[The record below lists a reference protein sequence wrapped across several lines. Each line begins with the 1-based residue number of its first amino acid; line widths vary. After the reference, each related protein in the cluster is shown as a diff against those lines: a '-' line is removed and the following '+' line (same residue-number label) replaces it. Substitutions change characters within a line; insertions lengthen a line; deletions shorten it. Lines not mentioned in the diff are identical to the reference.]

1 MAGASAAFALG
12 VLHAAPCQSYPQGVQ
27 ALASLPLCC
36 GIDLLD
42 LYDMEKATTMTPA
55 TRAAAK
61 REVGVALLSTD
72 ASAHA
77 AGIAKLREAA
87 EEGDANAAALLGAC
101 YLEGAVRD
109 AAKRTLCEATN
120 AATCSRHWTCVTR
133 AGVGGL
139 HIDWSKAHE
148 LFRKAKLR
156 ADYSDAV
163 ALVHELVGSG

>member
-1 MAGASAAFALG
+1 MAAASAAFALG

-42 LYDMEKATTMTPA
+42 LYDMEKAATLTPA

-77 AGIAKLREAA
+77 AGIAKLREATD
-87 EEGDANAAALLGAC
+87 EGDANAAALLGAC
-101 YLEGAVRD
+101 YLE
-109 AAKRTLCEATN
+109 
-120 AATCSRHWTCVTR
+120 
-133 AGVGGL
+133 GVGGL